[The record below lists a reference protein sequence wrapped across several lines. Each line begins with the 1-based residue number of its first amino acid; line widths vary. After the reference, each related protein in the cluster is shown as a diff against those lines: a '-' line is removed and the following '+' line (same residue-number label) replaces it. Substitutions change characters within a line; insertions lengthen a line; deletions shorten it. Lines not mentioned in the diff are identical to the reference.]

1 MAGAG
6 WRTFSALS
14 TLTAAQVQNYLQ
26 DQAVQV
32 YASSAARSSALGTSV
47 SNGMVSFLTGTESLD
62 VYTHGAWVGLNYST
76 ISNATATTYTVTAN
90 DGNTTINFSNAGA
103 QTVTVPDILDIGE
116 RVDVIRDGAGTV
128 ILAAGT
134 GVSTWAGA
142 GTAGTA
148 VTFKINTQY
157 GGASVMKVAANSY
170 RVIGSIIP

>member
-6 WRTFSALS
+6 WRTFTALS

-32 YASSAARSSALGTSV
+32 YATTAARSSALGTSV
-47 SNGMVSFLTGTESLD
+47 SSGMVSAITATESLD
-62 VYTHGAWVGLNYST
+62 FYAHGAWTGLNYST
-76 ISNATATTYTVTAN
+76 ITNSTATTYTVAATDN
-90 DGNTTINFSNAGA
+90 NSTINFANASA

-128 ILAAGT
+128 IIAAGT
-134 GVSTWAGA
+134 GVTTWAGA

-148 VTFKINTQY
+148 VTFKVNTQY
-157 GGASVMKVAANSY
+157 GGASIMKVAANSY